1 MSEKKLNAQQ
11 AFFVLEYLKDL
22 NATQAAIRSG
32 YCKKSPS
39 NAGKVGPAMV
49 NTPHI
54 ALAIQE
60 QMDKRAARLEISAD
74 VILREILF
82 IARADLAQAY
92 TREGKLKSIHDIPED
107 TRRAMAGVK
116 VYEEFDG
123 SGRERYQCGET
134 VEVKFWDKP
143 KALELLGK
151 HLKLFTEVHEHK
163 MSLEDL
169 VAGSNEE
176 KKK

>member
-22 NATQAAIRSG
+22 NATQAAIRAG

-54 ALAIQE
+54 AAAIQE

-74 VILREILF
+74 VILRELLF

-92 TREGKLKSIHDIPED
+92 TKEGKLKSIHDIPEE

-123 SGRERYQCGET
+123 FGKDRFQCGET
-134 VEVKFWDKP
+134 IEVKFWDKP

-151 HLKLFTEVHEHK
+151 HLKLFTDVHEVHG
-163 MSLEDL
+163 SLEDL
-169 VAGSNEE
+169 VAGSNQE